1 MKKEKDKLA
10 CGLRFLKAI
19 SQETLDN
26 FIIKVRTSV
35 DPYECRRFMTG
46 VEFPPKPKEEI
57 EYGETA

>member
-46 VEFPPKPKEEI
+46 VEFPPKPKEEV